1 MDDIYGRYR
10 EALRLG
16 HHEAAEGRFGEAL
29 RNYQTAAEV
38 AGDRALPHVG
48 MGAMLL
54 RLGRAKEALAAYE
67 RALVA
72 EPTNLDAL
80 TGRAATLLATGRRD
94 EAARVRQ
101 QMVDMRQS
109 ADLPSAP
116 AGDGTPMSRAD
127 TLHAAGEEAM
137 RAGTHEAA
145 IDAWLA
151 ESAEHATEGH
161 LDAALDASLRA
172 LAVAPGAPRIHLE
185 LCRLYFRRGW
195 SDQGVERALLLERL
209 LTLEPDPAIEAE
221 LRQLATDN
229 AAADERLAALAN
241 RPG

>member
-1 MDDIYGRYR
+1 MDDIYARYR

-29 RNYQTAAEV
+29 RHYQTAAEV
-38 AGDRALPHVG
+38 AADRALPHVG
-48 MGAMLL
+48 VGAMLL

-67 RALVA
+67 RALAA

-101 QMVDMRQS
+101 QITDLRHS
-109 ADLPSAP
+109 AESPSAP
-116 AGDGTPMSRAD
+116 TGDGTPMSRAD

-137 RAGTHEAA
+137 RAGTPEAA

-209 LTLEPDPAIEAE
+209 LTLEPDPAIEDE
-221 LRQLATDN
+221 LRQLAAEN
-229 AAADERLAALAN
+229 AAADDRLAALAN